1 MIHKGKSLVVGKNN
15 FLATNTKIENYE
27 DFIVT
32 SINLKHQV
40 SQEIRK
46 VVHFQFLSWPDY
58 GVPDSAFSIL
68 SLLQKVREKE
78 YELLKSQI
86 GKLCVLVLKKF
97 KLFMIHTYRQI
108 KNIKVYFKLI
118 RNSYFLH

>member
-1 MIHKGKSLVVGKNN
+1 MYKIPMLIQFLLQFSILTDIGKSLVIGKNT

-40 SQEIRK
+40 SREIRK

-58 GVPDSAFSIL
+58 GVPDSALSIL

-78 YELLKSQI
+78 FELLKSQI
-86 GKLCVLVLKKF
+86 G
-97 KLFMIHTYRQI
+97 T
-108 KNIKVYFKLI
+108 
-118 RNSYFLH
+118 

>member
-32 SINLKHQV
+32 SINLKHQI

-78 YELLKSQI
+78 FELLKSQI
-86 GKLCVLVLKKF
+86 GKMCVF
-97 KLFMIHTYRQI
+97 STT
-108 KNIKVYFKLI
+108 
-118 RNSYFLH
+118 

>member
-1 MIHKGKSLVVGKNN
+1 MTKIINSKRSGSYLLKILILIIFQFSILTHKGKSLVIGKNN

-40 SQEIRK
+40 SREIRK
-46 VVHFQFLSWPDY
+46 VVHFQFLSWPDF
-58 GVPDSAFSIL
+58 GVPDSALSIL

-78 YELLKSQI
+78 FELLKSQI
-86 GKLCVLVLKKF
+86 GKTV
-97 KLFMIHTYRQI
+97 
-108 KNIKVYFKLI
+108 KN
-118 RNSYFLH
+118 RNSN

>member
-86 GKLCVLVLKKF
+86 GKMCVYSSTRYYPTKIKTVHDK
-97 KLFMIHTYRQI
+97 YRQI
-108 KNIKVYFKLI
+108 KNVSTIG
-118 RNSYFLH
+118 

>member
-1 MIHKGKSLVVGKNN
+1 MIHKGKSLVIGKNN

-32 SINLKHQV
+32 SINLKHQL

-86 GKLCVLVLKKF
+86 GKLYVCVVLTKL

-108 KNIKVYFKLI
+108 KNLKVYFKVL
-118 RNSYFLH
+118 SK

>member
-86 GKLCVLVLKKF
+86 GKMCVCIVLGRYYPTKIKTVHD
-97 KLFMIHTYRQI
+97 KYSQI
-108 KNIKVYFKLI
+108 KNVSNIG
-118 RNSYFLH
+118 